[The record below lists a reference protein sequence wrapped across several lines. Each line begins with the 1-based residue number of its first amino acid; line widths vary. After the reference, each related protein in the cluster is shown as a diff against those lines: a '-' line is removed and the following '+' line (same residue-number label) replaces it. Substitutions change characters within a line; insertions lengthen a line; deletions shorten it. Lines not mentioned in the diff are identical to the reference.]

1 MAEHPDAAKDES
13 GDAQDGKND
22 VDDLQCRIHGDP
34 DFRACVGARP
44 DRRSLIL
51 TADFDRGKPVQRR

>member
-1 MAEHPDAAKDES
+1 MAEHPGTAKDES
-13 GDAQDGKND
+13 GDAQDGKTD

-44 DRRSLIL
+44 GGRSLIL
-51 TADFDRGKPVQRR
+51 TADFDTGKPALHK